1 MTRTSA
7 LRTVVLVGLC
17 SSLALPQVKTKPGTL
32 ALNVLKSR
40 CHDVSKAGDK
50 QVFSE
55 IDALAMDS
63 TPASAEALAILNGF
77 YLGEEASLRVYGAM
91 QHRDKKSMIALL
103 KKHAASRPA
112 ISAPCKDVL
121 MERKMRAL
129 AYEYAIGSLE

>member
-1 MTRTSA
+1 MLWRPTGRGLLEVTHLRAKCCCSRRIHRIFALGTMTRTPA

-63 TPASAEALAILNGF
+63 TPASAEALAMLNGF
-77 YLGEEASLRVYGAM
+77 Y
-91 QHRDKKSMIALL
+91 
-103 KKHAASRPA
+103 
-112 ISAPCKDVL
+112 
-121 MERKMRAL
+121 
-129 AYEYAIGSLE
+129 